1 MHMKNH
7 LVNLEQKNNC
17 IIGVEVRDI
26 TTHSTF
32 FAHQEKMVLSSA
44 SCIKLFFAGAV
55 LEVIHKKNLSLAS
68 TLLVDPSH
76 FVPGAS
82 VLADLKTQEM
92 RIDDLLYLLLAHSD
106 TTAQNT
112 LEQLISS
119 QEVNEYIQRHG
130 FLGTTFVSKNN
141 PTKTVFP
148 STTPND
154 GVTFMERLWDGE
166 TFEPGARKL
175 MLTYLAQSRHTH
187 FGLRHLP
194 TSLNMKDP
202 IISERYSKAG
212 KVHHTVNDTV
222 LLKTPK
228 EVLSIGVFVDNFV
241 ATENFNS
248 VDNKGILLVSDI
260 TRDLFTEWYQS
271 VS

>member
-1 MHMKNH
+1 
-7 LVNLEQKNNC
+7 
-17 IIGVEVRDI
+17 
-26 TTHSTF
+26 
-32 FAHQEKMVLSSA
+32 
-44 SCIKLFFAGAV
+44 
-55 LEVIHKKNLSLAS
+55 
-68 TLLVDPSH
+68 
-76 FVPGAS
+76 
-82 VLADLKTQEM
+82 
-92 RIDDLLYLLLAHSD
+92 
-106 TTAQNT
+106 
-112 LEQLISS
+112 SS

-154 GVTFMERLWDGE
+154 AVTFMERLWDGE